1 VDTQQRET
9 PGFPITGA
17 AVVIAI
23 ILGVLFV
30 QQIPFKGSRPKAP
43 GDGALPSYGPEDVQ
57 SRLWED
63 PFGAVL
69 RHRKGRDFRTAS
81 ELISD
86 YLHALGASAAGTAPD
101 IGGGG
106 HSGPDGVLS
115 NDTPA
120 TQHMQ
125 PDHGFNSLARQII
138 DRGIDKILVLGVMV
152 YGGPYDEYVE
162 RRIRRRYATL
172 SAMGVRGYIPDDSR
186 HLGYIELASEG
197 AVQAR
202 ERLPEFVPYEWF
214 GPEFGSEPKPPVLI
228 LWLAQEGFQ
237 STPLRK
243 IGQLRHRLKTAIEK
257 AAGNSSVMPE
267 VPFTILGPADSC
279 GLLAMVNEKPPV
291 GPDAAWETLKGVR
304 IFSASATVEGRELFP
319 KGEEAGNITRV
330 LAENIP
336 SGKFFRTIGSDRR
349 LADALVDELARRGAD
364 PIYGHSHIVLI
375 SEWDTIYGRSMPR
388 TFIRSVR
395 DHYDS
400 KFQTR
405 TTVEEIDWIHRF
417 SYLRG
422 IDGRLPGSP
431 DSDGQASATAD
442 SGDENEKTKALEPPV
457 GRSQYDYFRRL
468 TTRVE
473 RLDWELKRD
482 GHGGIK
488 AIGVLGID
496 VYDKLLVLQA
506 LRPQFPGVVF
516 FTTDLDASLLHP
528 EEFKWTHNL
537 VIASNFGLELHPDL
551 QGRVLPFRD
560 TYQTSFFFST
570 LIALS
575 NREDCLGQE
584 FFDECLKQPRIYEIG
599 RSGAFDI
606 SIRKEGGED
615 KRCLDC
621 LSVSDLTS
629 IHPQQAFPNPYKM
642 VPIGLVAVLFLCLYS
657 RCYREIPWPHL
668 ALMAFT
674 VLGAVVSAVI
684 IFNQL
689 DGGEPV
695 ALFEGVSLWPT
706 EFLRF
711 LAGVLAL
718 WFLYMGCR
726 NLKDG
731 NKKVDDYLEWIDD
744 TRECKVE
751 SGINAA
757 EFWESYHR
765 ESAPKRR
772 FPRRVIPLAVVHF
785 GLCGLIIYT
794 FGPPI
799 APYRGLI
806 SFIVDKAVLLMA
818 IPSLIVLIFLVLD
831 ATKLSVRFIRDL
843 SEEKVVWP
851 KYIVDK
857 FVGKLKMDARYLN
870 EWISIQVIARH
881 TEAVGNLIYYPFVVI
896 ILMLI
901 SRSSYFDNWHLPVG
915 LFVVIMLALAYCIYC
930 AIILRRSAEQA
941 RQKAIERLQIHQIY
955 AKGQKE
961 TGENVS
967 EGRKEERTDESEQ
980 IALLI
985 NSIHTIRRGAF
996 ASFSHQP
1003 FVRALALFFGSG
1015 GSILLLEY
1023 LR

>member
-1 VDTQQRET
+1 
-9 PGFPITGA
+9 
-17 AVVIAI
+17 
-23 ILGVLFV
+23 
-30 QQIPFKGSRPKAP
+30 
-43 GDGALPSYGPEDVQ
+43 
-57 SRLWED
+57 
-63 PFGAVL
+63 
-69 RHRKGRDFRTAS
+69 
-81 ELISD
+81 
-86 YLHALGASAAGTAPD
+86 
-101 IGGGG
+101 
-106 HSGPDGVLS
+106 
-115 NDTPA
+115 
-120 TQHMQ
+120 
-125 PDHGFNSLARQII
+125 
-138 DRGIDKILVLGVMV
+138 
-152 YGGPYDEYVE
+152 
-162 RRIRRRYATL
+162 
-172 SAMGVRGYIPDDSR
+172 
-186 HLGYIELASEG
+186 
-197 AVQAR
+197 
-202 ERLPEFVPYEWF
+202 
-214 GPEFGSEPKPPVLI
+214 
-228 LWLAQEGFQ
+228 
-237 STPLRK
+237 
-243 IGQLRHRLKTAIEK
+243 
-257 AAGNSSVMPE
+257 
-267 VPFTILGPADSC
+267 
-279 GLLAMVNEKPPV
+279 
-291 GPDAAWETLKGVR
+291 VR

-319 KGEEAGNITRV
+319 EGKDDGNITKV
-330 LAENIP
+330 LAGNIP

-364 PIYGHSHIVLI
+364 PICDKKVFECDKGDRPSHIVLI

-400 KFQTR
+400 KFKPP
-405 TTVEEIDWIHRF
+405 VEKIDWIHQF

-442 SGDENEKTKALEPPV
+442 GGNKNEKTGTLEPPV
-457 GRSQYDYFRRL
+457 GRSQYDYLRRL
-468 TTRVE
+468 TTRVK

-488 AIGVLGID
+488 AIGVLVID

-506 LRPQFPGVVF
+506 LRPRFPGVVF

-528 EEFKWTHNL
+528 KEFEWTHNL
-537 VIASNFGLELHPDL
+537 VIASYFGLELHPDL
-551 QGRVLPFRD
+551 QERVLPFRD

-599 RSGAFDI
+599 RSGAVDI
-606 SIRKEGGED
+606 SIRKEEGED
-615 KRCLDC
+615 KRCLEC
-621 LSVSDLTS
+621 LPVSDLTS

-642 VPIGLVAVLFLCLYS
+642 VPIGLVAALFLCLYA
-657 RCYREIPWPHL
+657 RCYCYRGIPWPHL
-668 ALMAFT
+668 ALVALT
-674 VLGAVVSAVI
+674 VLGAVVFAVI

-695 ALFEGVSLWPT
+695 VLFEGVSLWPT

-726 NLKDG
+726 NLRDG
-731 NKKVDDYLEWIDD
+731 NKEVDDYLGGVNK
-744 TRECKVE
+744 CKVE

-757 EFWESYHR
+757 ELWESYHR

-772 FPRRVIPLAVVHF
+772 FSRCVIPLAVVHF
-785 GLCGLIIYT
+785 GLCALIIYT
-794 FGPPI
+794 FGPPV
-799 APYRGLI
+799 APYRGLM
-806 SFIVDKAVLLMA
+806 SFIVDMAVLLMLA
-818 IPSLIVLIFLVLD
+818 VPSLIVLIFLVLD
-831 ATKLSVRFIRDL
+831 ATKLSVRFIQDL
-843 SEEKVVWP
+843 SKEQVVWP
-851 KYIVDK
+851 QYIVDK
-857 FVGKLKMDARYLN
+857 FVGKLKMDTRYLN
-870 EWISIQVIARH
+870 GWISIQVIARH

-901 SRSSYFDNWHLPVG
+901 SRSSYFDNWHLPLG
-915 LFVVIMLALAYCIYC
+915 LFVVIMLALAYSIYC

-941 RQKAIERLQIHQIY
+941 RQKAIERLERLQIHQIC

-967 EGRKEERTDESEQ
+967 EGRKEERTDKSEQ

-985 NSIHTIRRGAF
+985 NSIRTIRRGAF

-1023 LR
+1023 LAWIR